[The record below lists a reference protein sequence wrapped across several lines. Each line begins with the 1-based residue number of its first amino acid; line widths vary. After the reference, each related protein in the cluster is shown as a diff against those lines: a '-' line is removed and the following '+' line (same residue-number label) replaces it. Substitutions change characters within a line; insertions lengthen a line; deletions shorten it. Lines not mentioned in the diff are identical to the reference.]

1 MPKPPR
7 SQVRNYHPA
16 QIIVFGFGSVIL
28 AGSALLMLPI
38 SHTGSADIRP
48 ITALFTAT
56 SAVCVTGLA
65 TVETATSWTTFGHVV
80 ILVLIQLGG
89 LGIMSLA
96 SLAGILIS
104 HRLGLRS
111 RLRAQAETGALNLG
125 DVRTVLRGV
134 LAVTFF
140 FEGLAATTLTLWFM
154 FHHHYS
160 PSKAIWNGVFHSIS
174 AYNNAGFALFEGNLV
189 RFAHDPFVL
198 IVIALAIIA
207 GGIGFPVILDLRRE
221 RFRFK
226 AWTLHTKL
234 VVIMTVA
241 LILIGTTFFTIS
253 EWDNPAT
260 LGPLNSAESVT
271 GGFFAAI
278 TDRTAG
284 FNALDYGSANESTV
298 LITTIFM
305 FIGAAPAGT
314 AGGVKVTTIA
324 VLALMVWSEM
334 RGDPDV
340 SAFGRRLPRF
350 SQRQSLAIFLLGLG
364 ATLVG
369 TVVLITSG
377 PFEIGAAAF
386 EAASAFSTTG
396 LTTGITPL
404 LKIPAQLILIILMF
418 LGRVGPV
425 TLGTALVLRERG
437 RLFRYPEE
445 RPMVG

>member
-1 MPKPPR
+1 MQKPPR

-16 QIIVFGFGSVIL
+16 QIIVFSFGSVIL

-38 SHTGSADIRP
+38 SHAGPGSARP

-65 TVETATSWTTFGHVV
+65 TVDTATAWSTFGHVV
-80 ILVLIQLGG
+80 ILALIQLGG
-89 LGIMSLA
+89 LGIMTLA

-125 DVRTVLRGV
+125 DVRAVVRGV
-134 LAVTFF
+134 LAITLF
-140 FEGLAATTLTLWFM
+140 FETLAASALALWFII
-154 FHHHYS
+154 HHHYT
-160 PSKAIWNGVFHSIS
+160 PTKALWNGVFHAIS
-174 AYNNAGFALFEGNLV
+174 AYNNAGFALFEGNLM
-189 RFAHDPFVL
+189 RFAHDPVVL

-221 RFRFK
+221 HFRYK

-234 VVIMTVA
+234 VLVMTAA
-241 LILIGTTFFTIS
+241 LIVIGTTFFTIS
-253 EWDNPAT
+253 EWDNPQT
-260 LGPLNSAESVT
+260 LGPLNSIESVT

-284 FNALDYGSANESTV
+284 FNAIDYGAANESTV
-298 LITTIFM
+298 LVSTVFM

-314 AGGVKVTTIA
+314 GGGVKVTTIA

-340 SAFGRRLPRF
+340 SAFGRRIPGF
-350 SQRQSLAIFLLGLG
+350 SQRQTLAVFMLGLA

-369 TVVLITSG
+369 TMVLITTG
-377 PFEIGAAAF
+377 AFEIGASAF
-386 EAASAFSTTG
+386 EVASAFSTTG
-396 LTTGITPL
+396 LSTGITPF
-404 LKIPAQLILIILMF
+404 LKIPGQLMLIILMF
-418 LGRVGPV
+418 VGRVGPI

-437 RLFRYPEE
+437 RLYRYPEE

>member
-7 SQVRNYHPA
+7 SPVRNYHPA
-16 QIIVFGFGSVIL
+16 QIIVFGFSSVIM
-28 AGSALLMLPI
+28 AGTALLMLPI
-38 SHTGSADIRP
+38 AHHGPGSARP

-56 SAVCVTGLA
+56 SAVCVTGLT
-65 TVETATSWTTFGHVV
+65 TVETANSWTTFGHVV

-125 DVRTVLRGV
+125 DVRSVLRGV
-134 LAVTFF
+134 LAVTLF
-140 FEGLAATTLTLWFM
+140 FEGITTAALTIWFVVN
-154 FHHHYS
+154 HHYS
-160 PSKAIWNGVFHSIS
+160 PTKALWNGLFHAIS
-174 AYNNAGFALFEGNLV
+174 AYNNAGFTLFENNLV

-198 IVIALAIIA
+198 IVIALAVIA

-234 VVIMTVA
+234 VMVMTA
-241 LILIGTTFFTIS
+241 AILIIGTGFFSIS
-253 EWDNPAT
+253 EWDNPLT
-260 LGPLNSAESVT
+260 LGPLNSFESSV
-271 GGFFAAI
+271 GGFFAAV

-284 FNALDYGSANESTV
+284 FNSIDYGAANNSTV
-298 LITTIFM
+298 LLSTVFM
-305 FIGAAPAGT
+305 FIGGAPAGT

-324 VLALMVWSEM
+324 VITLMVWSEM

-340 SAFGRRLPRF
+340 SVFGRRLPSF
-350 SQRQSLAIFLLGLG
+350 SQRQALVVFVLGLTAIFIG
-364 ATLVG
+364 TL
-369 TVVLITSG
+369 VLITTG
-377 PFEIGAAAF
+377 PFEIGASAF

-404 LKIPAQLILIILMF
+404 LKIPGQLILILLMF
-418 LGRVGPV
+418 LGRVGPL

-437 RLFRYPEE
+437 RLFRFPEE